1 MFNSNKDLLIKE
13 LNKPEASDG
22 SAFGVLGVGAL
33 IIGGIATPSATLIIG
48 TVLGIAGPIM
58 AVVGFGGA
66 SIMVTRKLLKKQGE
80 KGV

>member
-1 MFNSNKDLLIKE
+1 MFNSNRDMLLKE
-13 LNKPEASDG
+13 LNKPESSDG
-22 SAFGVLGVGAL
+22 SAFGVLGIGTL
-33 IIGGIATPSATLIIG
+33 IIGGIAAPSATLIVG

-66 SIMVTRKLLKKQGE
+66 GIIITRKFLKKQGE